1 MEEKYVFEVS
11 GMDTGALLPQVSRA
25 LERRTELVS
34 RERCPGLW
42 RFTDRLN
49 ARSPED
55 AAKAP
60 VRRIY
65 RTIMGLALWLL
76 GLFALVPGA
85 MTPKVPALL
94 ITGGACCLLGML
106 LLWVLRRRL
115 LGVLG
120 LVLGALLCALA
131 ALSPDALGTLAW
143 PGGITAAIALAA
155 LLSTL
160 IKRPNRFDKSAGLLL
175 EGRESIPDDAGLRV
189 SLDEEGLSICAAGA
203 EQRRIGF
210 SELRLALETESLYLL
225 FTEELVLPL
234 QKRDLREGGT
244 PPLPQFLASRVRY
257 ELV

>member
-1 MEEKYVFEVS
+1 MEERYVFEVS
-11 GMDTGALLPQVSRA
+11 GMDTEALLPQVSRA

-49 ARSPED
+49 ERSPED

-60 VRRIY
+60 MRRIY
-65 RTIMGLALWLL
+65 RTVMGLALWLL

-85 MTPKVPALL
+85 MAPKIPALL
-94 ITGGACCLLGML
+94 ITGGVCCLLGML

-120 LVLGALLCALA
+120 LVLGALLCTLA
-131 ALSPDALGTLAW
+131 ALAPDTLGALAW

-155 LLSTL
+155 LLSTV

-175 EGRESIPDDAGLRV
+175 EGRESIPGDAGLRV
-189 SLDEEGLSICAAGA
+189 SFDEEGLSISAAGA
-203 EQRRIGF
+203 EHRRIGF
-210 SELRLALETESLYLL
+210 SELRLALETEALYLL
-225 FTEELVLPL
+225 FTDELALPL
-234 QKRDLREGGT
+234 QKCDLREGGT
-244 PPLPQFLASRVRY
+244 PPLPEFLASRVRY